1 MLLYLTLAGFLITIL
16 IGINLK
22 NSNKSN
28 IYLLFF
34 LLINNIY
41 ALSHYATV
49 ESKNRYLIAIML
61 VHFVPFY
68 LMAGPFLYFYV
79 RGLLKDD
86 HRLSKLDI
94 LHFIPS
100 VIMLI
105 NVFPHLFKGIE
116 YKLSYADQVV
126 INPNNFINFDYLFI
140 SPGVN
145 LLLRPL
151 HALIYVI
158 ACMILM
164 YKNRI
169 NVFNRNSQLRLI
181 SKWLTLLCLLA
192 VILYLSF
199 LLFVLVSF
207 STYDYK
213 LAYNQ
218 ASILLYATS
227 SGLIVLNFSLLFFP
241 NILYGLPQL
250 DYQLIRTS
258 SSQYQT
264 LNEKE
269 EEDKK
274 ITKSFEISDDKLK
287 LLDSKI
293 HKYLLGNPF
302 LKSNF
307 NLSIMSAE
315 TDIPVHHLSYYFNEY
330 MSVNFNTWKNNQK
343 IEYVIELMR
352 NGTYENLTLDALS
365 KQAGFGSRSSFIN
378 SFKSK
383 TGLTPSEYLQQ
394 LD

>member
-16 IGINLK
+16 IGVNLK
-22 NSNKSN
+22 NSNQSN

-41 ALSHYATV
+41 ALAHYATV
-49 ESKNRYLIAIML
+49 ESGNRYLIAIML
-61 VHFVPFY
+61 VHFVPLY

-86 HRLSKLDI
+86 HRLSKQDF

-100 VIMLI
+100 LLMLL
-105 NVFPHLFKGIE
+105 NVVPYLFKGVE
-116 YKLSYADQVV
+116 YKLAYADQVV

-145 LLLRPL
+145 LFLRPL

-169 NVFNRNSQLRLI
+169 NIFNKNSQLRLI
-181 SKWLTLLCLLA
+181 AKWLTLLCLLA

-199 LLFVLVSF
+199 LLFIFVGF
-207 STYDYK
+207 STYDYE

-218 ASILLYATS
+218 ASILLYATCT
-227 SGLIVLNFSLLFFP
+227 GLIVLNFSLLFFP

-250 DYQLIRTS
+250 DYQLSKLPIT
-258 SSQYQT
+258 QKI
-264 LNEKE
+264 EIE

-274 ITKSFEISDDKLK
+274 IAKSFEISEDKLQ
-287 LLDSKI
+287 LLHSKI
-293 HKYLLGNPF
+293 DKYLLENPY
-302 LKSNF
+302 LRANF

-330 MSVNFNTWKNNQK
+330 MSLNFNTWKNNLK
-343 IEYVIELMR
+343 IDYVIELMK

-378 SFKSK
+378 SFKTK
-383 TGLTPSEYLQQ
+383 TGLTPSEYLQK